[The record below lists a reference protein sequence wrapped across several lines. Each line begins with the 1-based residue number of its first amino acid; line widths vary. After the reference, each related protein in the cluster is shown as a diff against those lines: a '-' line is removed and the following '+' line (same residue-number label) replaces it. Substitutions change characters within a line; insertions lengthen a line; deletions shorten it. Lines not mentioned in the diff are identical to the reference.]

1 MQTPATPIVRDI
13 VLVGGGHSHVVAL
26 RYFAMHPLPGVRIT
40 LICTDAHTPYSGMLP
55 GYVAGHYAYDDVHI
69 DLCRLCAA
77 TGARFIQAEVMGLD
91 REARTVQLRGRPDIA
106 YDVVSINTGS
116 TPQMRA
122 LGAAEHAVPVKPI
135 TGFNQRWLQLL
146 DKVARAKRPLTIAI
160 VGGGAGGVELCLAM
174 QYRLSAE
181 TQAAG
186 RADSAP
192 EFHLFTS
199 DGLLPTHNA
208 GVQRRFAK
216 VLAERGVHVHLQT
229 PVAEV
234 QAGRLRSAQDE
245 WFDADEV
252 LWVTQAGGGS
262 WLLGTGL
269 ALTEN
274 RCIRLHDTLQSI
286 TDPRV
291 FAAGDVAA
299 MENFSLEKA
308 GVFAVR
314 MGMPLA
320 INLQRAVQGLP
331 LQPYR
336 PQRHWLALI
345 STGDKFA
352 VASRGALGF
361 AGAWVWRW
369 KDWID
374 RRFMQRFS
382 VQGVDGLAGLSNMTP
397 AKTSANSSIQLSA
410 DEAQQAQAAVAMRCG
425 GCGAKV
431 GASVLSR
438 ALQNLWVQPNPDVL
452 LGLDSP
458 DDAAVVRV
466 PPGKALVHS
475 VDFFRAFV
483 DDPYVLGR
491 IAANHAL
498 GDLFAMGA
506 QPHTAT
512 AIATV
517 PPGVDRQV
525 EATLRQM
532 MQGAVEVLNAAGC
545 TLIGGHSGEGAEL
558 ALGFAVNGLVDVDSH
573 GQMTGVLRKGG
584 MQPGDVLLL
593 TKPIGTG
600 ALFAAHGRAAAKG
613 RWVQAALQS
622 MAQSNKTAAQT
633 LHTFG
638 ATACTDLTGFG
649 LIGHTVEMARPSGV
663 QVVLDAAALP
673 LLDGALECVQ
683 QGLLSSL
690 HGANARQQHVVQNT
704 AQAMGHPLWPL
715 LVDPQTA
722 GGLLASVPASAA
734 DDCLRALRAQGYTEA
749 CAIGHVRALPAD
761 ELPITIDVRPL

>member
-1 MQTPATPIVRDI
+1 MQVPATPIVRDI
-13 VLVGGGHSHVVAL
+13 VLVGGGHSHVVVL

-55 GYVAGHYAYDDVHI
+55 GYVAGHYSYDDVHI

-77 TGARFIQAEVMGLD
+77 TGARFIQAEVIGLD
-91 REARTVQLRGRPDIA
+91 HDNRTVQLRGRPDIN

-122 LGAAEHAVPVKPI
+122 QGAAEQAVPVKPI

-146 DKVARAKRPLTIAI
+146 DKVAQATRPLSIAI

-174 QYRLSAE
+174 QHRLRVE

-186 RADSAP
+186 RAAIAP
-192 EFHLFTS
+192 QFSLFTS
-199 DGLLPTHNA
+199 GGLLPTHNP
-208 GVQRRFAK
+208 GVQARFTK
-216 VLAERGVHVHLQT
+216 VLAERGVQVHLQT

-234 QAGRLRSAQDE
+234 QAGRLCSAQGE
-245 WFDADEV
+245 WFGADEV
-252 LWVTQAGGGS
+252 LWVTQAGGGA
-262 WLLGTGL
+262 WLQSTGL
-269 ALTEN
+269 ALTDN

-361 AGAWVWRW
+361 AGTWVWRW

-382 VQGVDGLAGLSNMTP
+382 VQGVDGLAGMTST
-397 AKTSANSSIQLSA
+397 ATSANTSIQLNP

-438 ALQNLWVQPNPDVL
+438 ALQNLWVLPNPDVL

-475 VDFFRAFV
+475 VDFFRAFI
-483 DDPYVLGR
+483 DDPYVFGR

-512 AIATV
+512 AIATL

-532 MQGAVEVLNAAGC
+532 MQGATEVLNAAGC
-545 TLIGGHSGEGAEL
+545 TLIGGHSGEGSEL
-558 ALGFAVNGLVDVDSH
+558 ALGFAVNGLVSLDSN
-573 GQMTGVLRKGG
+573 GRMTGVLRKGG
-584 MQPGDVLLL
+584 MQPGDVLVL
-593 TKPIGTG
+593 TKPLGTG
-600 ALFAAHGRAAAKG
+600 ALFAAHGRAAARG
-613 RWVQAALQS
+613 RWIQAALHS
-622 MAQSNKTAAQT
+622 MQHSNQAAAQV
-633 LHTFG
+633 LQQFG

-649 LIGHTVEMARPSGV
+649 VIGHTVEMARPSGV
-663 QVVLDAAALP
+663 QVVLKMDALP
-673 LLDGALECVQ
+673 LLDGAQACVE

-690 HGANARQQHVVQNT
+690 HSANARQQQVVHN
-704 AQAMGHPLWPL
+704 AEQAMAHPLWPL

-722 GGLLASVPASAA
+722 GGLLASVPAPQAHACLAALHAKGYSA
-734 DDCLRALRAQGYTEA
+734 A
-749 CAIGHVRALPAD
+749 CAIGEVRSSPAGAA
-761 ELPITIDVRPL
+761 PVHIQTQ

>member
-91 REARTVQLRGRPDIA
+91 REARTVQLRGRPDID

-122 LGAAEHAVPVKPI
+122 MGATEYAVPVKPI

-186 RADSAP
+186 RADLAP
-192 EFHLFTS
+192 QFHLFTS

-216 VLAERGVHVHLQT
+216 VLAERGVQVHLKT

-252 LWVTQAGGGS
+252 LWVTQAGGGT
-262 WLLGTGL
+262 WLQGTGL
-269 ALTEN
+269 ALTDN

-299 MENFSLEKA
+299 MENFALEKA

-345 STGDKFA
+345 STGDA
-352 VASRGALGF
+352 ICPWPHAAPS
-361 AGAWVWRW
+361 
-369 KDWID
+369 
-374 RRFMQRFS
+374 
-382 VQGVDGLAGLSNMTP
+382 GL
-397 AKTSANSSIQLSA
+397 
-410 DEAQQAQAAVAMRCG
+410 
-425 GCGAKV
+425 
-431 GASVLSR
+431 
-438 ALQNLWVQPNPDVL
+438 
-452 LGLDSP
+452 
-458 DDAAVVRV
+458 RV
-466 PPGKALVHS
+466 PGSGA
-475 VDFFRAFV
+475 
-483 DDPYVLGR
+483 GR
-491 IAANHAL
+491 
-498 GDLFAMGA
+498 
-506 QPHTAT
+506 
-512 AIATV
+512 
-517 PPGVDRQV
+517 
-525 EATLRQM
+525 
-532 MQGAVEVLNAAGC
+532 
-545 TLIGGHSGEGAEL
+545 
-558 ALGFAVNGLVDVDSH
+558 
-573 GQMTGVLRKGG
+573 TG
-584 MQPGDVLLL
+584 
-593 TKPIGTG
+593 
-600 ALFAAHGRAAAKG
+600 
-613 RWVQAALQS
+613 
-622 MAQSNKTAAQT
+622 
-633 LHTFG
+633 
-638 ATACTDLTGFG
+638 
-649 LIGHTVEMARPSGV
+649 
-663 QVVLDAAALP
+663 
-673 LLDGALECVQ
+673 
-683 QGLLSSL
+683 
-690 HGANARQQHVVQNT
+690 
-704 AQAMGHPLWPL
+704 
-715 LVDPQTA
+715 
-722 GGLLASVPASAA
+722 
-734 DDCLRALRAQGYTEA
+734 
-749 CAIGHVRALPAD
+749 
-761 ELPITIDVRPL
+761 

>member
-91 REARTVQLRGRPDIA
+91 REARTVQLRGRPDID

-122 LGAAEHAVPVKPI
+122 MGATEYAVPVKPI

-186 RADSAP
+186 RADLAP
-192 EFHLFTS
+192 QFHLFTS

-216 VLAERGVHVHLQT
+216 VLAERGVQVHLKT

-252 LWVTQAGGGS
+252 LWVTQAGGGT
-262 WLLGTGL
+262 WLQGTGL
-269 ALTEN
+269 ALTDN

-299 MENFSLEKA
+299 IENFSLEKA

-382 VQGVDGLAGLSNMTP
+382 VRGVDGLEGLSGMAPT
-397 AKTSANSSIQLSA
+397 TSSNASIQLSA

-483 DDPYVLGR
+483 DDPYVFGR

-613 RWVQAALQS
+613 RWVQAALQN
-622 MAQSNKTAAQT
+622 MAQSNQTAAQT
-633 LHTFG
+633 LRTFG

-663 QVVLDAAALP
+663 QVALDAAALP

-690 HGANARQQHVVQNT
+690 HGANARPQHVVQNA

-734 DDCLRALRAQGYTEA
+734 DDCLRALRAHGYPEA
-749 CAIGHVRALPAD
+749 CAIGRVRALPAD

>member
-55 GYVAGHYAYDDVHI
+55 GYVAGHYSYDDVHI

-77 TGARFIQAEVMGLD
+77 TGARFIQAEVIGLD
-91 REARTVQLRGRPDIA
+91 REARTVHLRGRPDID

-122 LGAAEHAVPVKPI
+122 QGAVEHAVPVKPI

-146 DKVARAKRPLTIAI
+146 DKVVQAKRPLAIAI
-160 VGGGAGGVELCLAM
+160 VGGGAGGVELCLAI

-181 TQAAG
+181 TQAAM
-186 RADSAP
+186 RADLVP
-192 EFHLFTS
+192 QFHLFTS
-199 DGLLPTHNA
+199 GGLLPTHNA
-208 GVQRRFAK
+208 GVQTRFTQ
-216 VLAERGVHVHLQT
+216 VLAKRGVQVHLHT

-234 QAGRLRSAQDE
+234 QAGRLRSKQGE
-245 WFDADEV
+245 WLEADEV
-252 LWVTQAGGGS
+252 LWVTQAGGGT
-262 WLLGTGL
+262 WLQDTGL
-269 ALTEN
+269 ALTDN

-299 MENFSLEKA
+299 MENFALEKA

-336 PQRHWLALI
+336 PQRRWLALI

-382 VQGVDGLAGLSNMTP
+382 VQGVDGLAGLSNMTT
-397 AKTSANSSIQLSA
+397 AKTSANASIQLSP

-466 PPGKALVHS
+466 PLGKALVHS

-483 DDPYVLGR
+483 DDPYVFGR

-545 TLIGGHSGEGAEL
+545 TLVGGHSGEGAEL
-558 ALGFAVNGLVDVDSH
+558 ALGFAVNGLVDVDAD
-573 GQMTGVLRKGG
+573 GQMTGMLLKGG

-593 TKPIGTG
+593 TKPLGTG

-613 RWVQAALQS
+613 RWVQAALHS
-622 MAQSNKTAAQT
+622 MVQSNQAAAQT
-633 LHTFG
+633 LRRFG

-690 HGANARQQHVVQNT
+690 HGANARQQHVVQN
-704 AQAMGHPLWPL
+704 AAEAMAHPRWPL

-722 GGLLASVPASAA
+722 GGLLASVPATEALA
-734 DDCLRALRAQGYTEA
+734 CLEALHAQGYGA
-749 CAIGHVRALPAD
+749 ASAIGRVQALPQGQAPVV
-761 ELPITIDVRPL
+761 LV

>member
-77 TGARFIQAEVMGLD
+77 TGARFIQAEVTGLD
-91 REARTVQLRGRPDIA
+91 REARTVQLRGRPDID

-122 LGAAEHAVPVKPI
+122 MGATEYAVPVKPI

-146 DKVARAKRPLTIAI
+146 DKVAHAKRPLTIAI

-186 RADSAP
+186 RADLAP
-192 EFHLFTS
+192 QFHLFTS

-216 VLAERGVHVHLQT
+216 VLAERGVQVHLKT

-252 LWVTQAGGGS
+252 LWVTQAGGGA
-262 WLLGTGL
+262 WLQDTGL
-269 ALTEN
+269 ALTDN

-286 TDPRV
+286 TDSRV

-299 MENFSLEKA
+299 MENFALEKA

-352 VASRGALGF
+352 VASRGALGY

-382 VQGVDGLAGLSNMTP
+382 VRGVDGLEGLSGMAPT
-397 AKTSANSSIQLSA
+397 TSSNASIQLSA
-410 DEAQQAQAAVAMRCG
+410 DEAQQA
-425 GCGAKV
+425 
-431 GASVLSR
+431 LS
-438 ALQNLWVQPNPDVL
+438 
-452 LGLDSP
+452 
-458 DDAAVVRV
+458 
-466 PPGKALVHS
+466 
-475 VDFFRAFV
+475 
-483 DDPYVLGR
+483 
-491 IAANHAL
+491 
-498 GDLFAMGA
+498 
-506 QPHTAT
+506 
-512 AIATV
+512 
-517 PPGVDRQV
+517 
-525 EATLRQM
+525 
-532 MQGAVEVLNAAGC
+532 
-545 TLIGGHSGEGAEL
+545 LIH
-558 ALGFAVNGLVDVDSH
+558 
-573 GQMTGVLRKGG
+573 
-584 MQPGDVLLL
+584 
-593 TKPIGTG
+593 I
-600 ALFAAHGRAAAKG
+600 
-613 RWVQAALQS
+613 
-622 MAQSNKTAAQT
+622 
-633 LHTFG
+633 
-638 ATACTDLTGFG
+638 
-649 LIGHTVEMARPSGV
+649 
-663 QVVLDAAALP
+663 
-673 LLDGALECVQ
+673 
-683 QGLLSSL
+683 
-690 HGANARQQHVVQNT
+690 
-704 AQAMGHPLWPL
+704 
-715 LVDPQTA
+715 
-722 GGLLASVPASAA
+722 
-734 DDCLRALRAQGYTEA
+734 
-749 CAIGHVRALPAD
+749 
-761 ELPITIDVRPL
+761 

>member
-1 MQTPATPIVRDI
+1 MQTSAVPIVRDI
-13 VLVGGGHSHVVAL
+13 VLVGGGHSHVVAV
-26 RYFAMHPLPGVRIT
+26 RYFAMHPLPGVRVT
-40 LICTDAHTPYSGMLP
+40 LISADAHTPYSGMLP
-55 GYVAGHYAYDDVHI
+55 GYVAGHYTYDEVHI

-77 TGARFIQAEVMGLD
+77 TGARFIQAEVTGLD
-91 REARTVQLRGRPDIA
+91 REARTVHLRGRPDIA

-135 TGFNQRWLQLL
+135 TGFHQRWLRLL
-146 DKVARAKRPLTIAI
+146 DQVAQATRPLSIAI

-174 QYRLSAE
+174 QYRLRAE
-181 TQAAG
+181 TRAAG
-186 RADSAP
+186 RADLAP
-192 EFHLFTS
+192 QFHLFTS
-199 DGLLPTHNA
+199 DGLLGTHNA
-208 GVQRRFAK
+208 GVQRRFAR
-216 VLAERGVHVHLQT
+216 VLAKRGVQVHLQT
-229 PVAEV
+229 PVAQV
-234 QAGRLRSAQDE
+234 QAGRLRSEQGK
-245 WFDADEV
+245 WFEADEV
-252 LWVTQAGGGS
+252 LWVTQAGGAE
-262 WLLGTGL
+262 WLQATGL
-269 ALTEN
+269 ALTDK

-286 TDPRV
+286 TDPHV

-299 MENFSLEKA
+299 MEHFALEKA

-336 PQRHWLALI
+336 PQRRWLALI

-352 VASRGALGF
+352 VGSRGALGF

-369 KDWID
+369 KDRID
-374 RRFMQRFS
+374 HRFMQRFS
-382 VQGVDGLAGLSNMTP
+382 VQGVDGLAGMTP
-397 AKTSANSSIQLSA
+397 VAASSADSAIQLSA
-410 DEAQQAQAAVAMRCG
+410 EEAQQAQAAVAMRCG

-438 ALQNLWVQPNPDVL
+438 ALHTLWVQPNPDVL

-475 VDFFRAFV
+475 VDFFRAFL
-483 DDPYVLGR
+483 DDPYLFGR

-517 PPGVDRQV
+517 PPGLDRQV

-558 ALGFAVNGLVDVDSH
+558 ALGFAVNGLVDVDAD
-573 GQMTGVLRKGG
+573 GQMAGVLRKGG

-593 TKPIGTG
+593 TKPLGTG
-600 ALFAAHGRAAAKG
+600 TLFAAHGRAAARG
-613 RWVQAALQS
+613 HWVQAALHS
-622 MAQSNKTAAQT
+622 MAQSNQAAA
-633 LHTFG
+633 HTVRRFG

-663 QVVLDAAALP
+663 QVMLQAAALP
-673 LLDGALECVQ
+673 MLDGALACVQ
-683 QGLLSSL
+683 QGMRSSL
-690 HGANARQQHVVQNT
+690 HSANARQHHAVDN
-704 AQAMGHPLWPL
+704 AAYAMAHPHWPL

-722 GGLLASVPASAA
+722 GGLLASVPAARVN
-734 DDCLRALRAQGYTEA
+734 DCLAALQRQGYGHA
-749 CAIGHVRALPAD
+749 CAVGTVRALPAGAA
-761 ELPITIDVRPL
+761 PIVVVG